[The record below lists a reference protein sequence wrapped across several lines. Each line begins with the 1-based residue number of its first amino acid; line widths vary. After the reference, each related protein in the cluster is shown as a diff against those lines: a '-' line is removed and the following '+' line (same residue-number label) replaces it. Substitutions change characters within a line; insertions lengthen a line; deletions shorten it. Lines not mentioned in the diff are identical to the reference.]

1 MPFDHTRPFRWHLDI
16 DRHLNPIL
24 PPSILPRL
32 PHPVAH
38 FLGYRSHPSAQG
50 ALGNVAVVF
59 WACIGIF
66 SSLAVIGAATQHVP
80 AFQSWGVPTIIG
92 SFGAAA
98 VLDFYAIES
107 PLAQPRN
114 AILGQLVSTIVGV
127 ATCKL
132 FMLSP
137 RFQEVRWLGASLSCA
152 LATLAMGFVWPLSPT
167 RDTMEKETNRHAQT
181 GTVHPPAGATAL
193 MAVLDDDV
201 TALGWFLIAP
211 MMLGCGLMLA
221 VALIVNNIQRRFP
234 YYWWSPEETGRRWKK
249 KHPQHHHHHEKQVDK
264 PSSGSENP
272 LENVDPEAS
281 GAVSASGSSGTIQ
294 GEGDD
299 SEDTD
304 LERQT
309 TVTWVEGEKLVVS
322 RNHVTIPRSMY
333 LTFEEKILLETL
345 SQRLG

>member
-80 AFQSWGVPTIIG
+80 AFQNWGVPTIIG

-114 AILGQLVSTIVGV
+114 AIIGQLVSALVGV

-137 RFQEVRWLGASLSCA
+137 HFDDIRWLGASFACA
-152 LATLAMGFVWPLSPT
+152 MATAAMGL
-167 RDTMEKETNRHAQT
+167 T
-181 GTVHPPAGATAL
+181 GTIHPPAGATAL
-193 MAVLDDDV
+193 MAVLDDNV
-201 TALGWFLIAP
+201 SALGWFLVAP
-211 MMLGCGLMLA
+211 VMLGCGLMLT
-221 VALIVNNIQRRFP
+221 VALLINNIQRRFP

-249 KHPQHHHHHEKQVDK
+249 QHHHQPGKHVDGPDPAKERDLEKEKELEQRDTK
-264 PSSGSENP
+264 TSGT
-272 LENVDPEAS
+272 A
-281 GAVSASGSSGTIQ
+281 SASGS
-294 GEGDD
+294 GEGDE
-299 SEDTD
+299 EDTD
-304 LERQT
+304 LENQT
-309 TVTWVEGEKLVVS
+309 TVTWVEGERLVVS
-322 RNHVTIPRSMY
+322 RNHVTIPKSMY
-333 LTFEEKILLETL
+333 LTYEEKILLETL
-345 SQRLG
+345 SQRLS